1 MTLILTVTSCCSPT
15 FCLVKLSMDQVIIEI
30 ADPFETTMNIFF
42 QENTYLAALITVTW
56 LKSTK
61 LSMTM
66 FEDEAQKSFLK
77 CVNYQGT

>member
-1 MTLILTVTSCCSPT
+1 MKDSLDLVGKNWTKSPMKDTELLLLTETMTLTLTVTSCCSPT
-15 FCLVKLSMDQVIIEI
+15 FCLVKLSMD
-30 ADPFETTMNIFF
+30 

-66 FEDEAQKSFLK
+66 FEDEA
-77 CVNYQGT
+77 